1 MEKSYHHGN
10 LKEELIKKG
19 IELINEV
26 GEDKLSLRKLAIIC
40 GVSVLTPKSWTNFN
54 LTY

>member
-19 IELINEV
+19 IKDITYI
-26 GEDKLSLRKLAIIC
+26 GIAFYKKQLRISYK
-40 GVSVLTPKSWTNFN
+40 
-54 LTY
+54 